1 MINKKASGSYY
12 IPKNIVSFIS
22 KIVPFWKPR
31 RIFDPACGSGIFLFE
46 INSILKTES
55 QFLGIDRNK
64 DVLAIA
70 EEKLKSVDIDCK
82 LLAQDFFL
90 IKEGL
95 TDKFDLII
103 SNPPFDKKIKKE
115 IHEIK
120 LRSSEAAFLINSLD
134 YLDKNGHL
142 VFLLPEGILFNM
154 LHSDLRNYLLENFS
168 IEAIISLPIRTFH
181 LSTGIETSI
190 LILKNAKQGPNVF
203 FAEYKEQQAENA
215 IIENFIGKKS
225 NNNLSQGFWIDS
237 KQLED
242 TGNFWTF
249 NFFRVLKDFEEKK
262 SKSKYPLKRLSEIIE
277 IKSELSES
285 GYILLIP
292 RAMPDR
298 DVIFKTEIENEKSL
312 KNYFQCKVLEDLI
325 SPQYLKIYLNSEMG
339 KRQRDMFS
347 SGSVMHMITIK
358 GLKSIYI
365 EIPDLKIQ
373 HEVVNA
379 EQRIK
384 EVYSKI
390 EVAHYNFKNKIFNYS
405 EILEMTYKFDRAD
418 DKDFLYET
426 LLWPLATSYRIA
438 TKGSS
443 NINSQLENNFKLFE
457 MIAAFNSIVLLS
469 ALPEE
474 DYKENKDYIWD
485 RKNSKYE
492 KVSFGL
498 WVGLYS
504 RLSKIYRE
512 MNDDFY
518 QSIPFEKK
526 FYESITNKKIMK
538 KLQPIPQKR
547 NETIGHGGSLSE
559 IIAENTISELNPCL
573 TDIFGIL
580 TAYNSLDMIYTQ
592 SMKKNNGLYR
602 VRIKKLEG
610 TNYPFAEDEINT
622 EEDMDSEVLYLHN
635 HVTDERL
642 KLISE
647 LIKFIQCPECGNWSV
662 YFYSKLEKDYARYI
676 SYQNEIHPYSGSKEE
691 VRNFFDL
698 EMKY

>member
-1 MINKKASGSYY
+1 MINKKATGSYY
-12 IPKNIVSFIS
+12 IPENIVSFVS
-22 KIVPFWKPR
+22 KIVPFWKPQ
-31 RIFDPACGSGIFLFE
+31 RIFDPACGSGNFLFE

-55 QFLGIDRNK
+55 QFLGIDRNN

-90 IKEGL
+90 TKEGL

-103 SNPPFDKKIKKE
+103 SNPPFGGKIKKE
-115 IHEIK
+115 IHKIK
-120 LRSSEAAFLINSLD
+120 LRSSEAAFLIHSLD

-142 VFLLPEGILFNM
+142 VFILPEGILFNTF
-154 LHSDLRNYLLENFS
+154 HSDLRNYLLENFS
-168 IEAIISLPIRTFH
+168 VEAIISLPIGTFH
-181 LSTGIETSI
+181 PFTGIKTSI
-190 LILKNAKQGPNVF
+190 LILKNAKQRPNVF

-225 NNNLSQGFWIDS
+225 NNNLSQGFWINS

-242 TGNFWTF
+242 TDNFWTF
-249 NFFRVLKDFEEKK
+249 KFFRGLKDFEEKK
-262 SKSKYPLKRLSEIIE
+262 GKSKYPLKRLSEIIE
-277 IKSELSES
+277 IKSELGESED
-285 GYILLIP
+285 ILLIP
-292 RAMPDR
+292 HVMPDR
-298 DVIFKTEIENEKSL
+298 DVIFKTEIENEQSL
-312 KNYFQCKVLEDLI
+312 KNYFQCKVLDDLI

-347 SGSVMHMITIK
+347 SGSVMRMITIK
-358 GLKSIYI
+358 GLQSIYI

-384 EVYSKI
+384 EVYNKI
-390 EVAHYNFKNKIFNYS
+390 EAAHYNFKNKVFNYS
-405 EILEMTYKFDRAD
+405 EVLEITYKFDRAD

-438 TKGSS
+438 TKGSP

-474 DYKENKDYIWD
+474 AYKENKDYIWD
-485 RKNSKYE
+485 KKNSDYE

-504 RLSKIYRE
+504 RLSKIYRG
-512 MNDDFY
+512 MNDGFY

-526 FYESITNKKIMK
+526 FYESISNKKIMK
-538 KLQPIPQKR
+538 ILQPIPQKR
-547 NETIGHGGSLSE
+547 NETIGHGGSISE
-559 IIAENTISELNPCL
+559 IVAEDTISELNPYL
-573 TDIFGIL
+573 TDVFGVL

-602 VRIKKLEG
+602 VRIKRLEG
-610 TNYPFAEDEINT
+610 THYPFAEDEIDT
-622 EEDMDSEVLYLHN
+622 EEDMDSEVLYLQSCN
-635 HVTDERL
+635 R
-642 KLISE
+642 
-647 LIKFIQCPECGNWSV
+647 
-662 YFYSKLEKDYARYI
+662 
-676 SYQNEIHPYSGSKEE
+676 
-691 VRNFFDL
+691 
-698 EMKY
+698 